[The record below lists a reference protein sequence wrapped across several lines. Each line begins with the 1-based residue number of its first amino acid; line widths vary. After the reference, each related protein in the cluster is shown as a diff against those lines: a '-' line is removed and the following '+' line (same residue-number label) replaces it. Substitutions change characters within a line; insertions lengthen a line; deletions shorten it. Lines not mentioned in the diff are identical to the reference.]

1 MSFFYI
7 TIISVITFVL
17 LQSKKYF
24 SKINFVIYLEYFVY
38 VIFILG
44 IFYYSIDVVF
54 AMEPEPH
61 TLKDAVNVKENVI
74 NVNNPSISLP
84 ADSLARGLTN
94 VGVGASVGAV
104 ANAVA
109 TVVKGTSLPPVIKVG
124 TVIAGGAAGGLL
136 VTAANAANSI
146 VQNNIN
152 SSKAETKSLVTVS
165 ETVDPKGPSSAF
177 SIESIENL
185 YEDNSVSDLLIS
197 NYYLHIIILY
207 LLFNLIIILM
217 INYFDFKFNFLEK
230 IVGKKIYNY
239 VLKVIVHIKKLNSL

>member
-1 MSFFYI
+1 
-7 TIISVITFVL
+7 
-17 LQSKKYF
+17 
-24 SKINFVIYLEYFVY
+24 
-38 VIFILG
+38 
-44 IFYYSIDVVF
+44 
-54 AMEPEPH
+54 MEPEPH

-109 TVVKGTSLPPVIKVG
+109 TVVKGTSLPPVIKV
-124 TVIAGGAAGGLL
+124 
-136 VTAANAANSI
+136 

-185 YEDNSVSDLLIS
+185 YEDNSLP
-197 NYYLHIIILY
+197 
-207 LLFNLIIILM
+207 
-217 INYFDFKFNFLEK
+217 
-230 IVGKKIYNY
+230 
-239 VLKVIVHIKKLNSL
+239 